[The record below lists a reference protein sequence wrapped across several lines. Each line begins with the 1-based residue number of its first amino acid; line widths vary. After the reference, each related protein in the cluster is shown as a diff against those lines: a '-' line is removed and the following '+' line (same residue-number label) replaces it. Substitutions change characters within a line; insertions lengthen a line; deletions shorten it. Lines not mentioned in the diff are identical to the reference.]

1 MSPFNAANLPNLP
14 IATIP
19 VDVVV
24 GSLMSGEVV
33 WRAARVDVVER
44 PLLRHRGK
52 GRRLKT
58 GRGVSSLVE
67 RSVGSWVA
75 RFQSFDPEAK
85 ANSIKLYF
93 IITR

>member
-1 MSPFNAANLPNLP
+1 MSPFNAANLPNLA

-24 GSLMSGEVV
+24 GSLMSGKVV

-52 GRRLKT
+52 GRLLKT
-58 GRGVSSLVE
+58 GRGVSGLVE
-67 RSVGSWVA
+67 RSVRSWVA

-85 ANSIKLYF
+85 AKSIRLYL
-93 IITR
+93 IT